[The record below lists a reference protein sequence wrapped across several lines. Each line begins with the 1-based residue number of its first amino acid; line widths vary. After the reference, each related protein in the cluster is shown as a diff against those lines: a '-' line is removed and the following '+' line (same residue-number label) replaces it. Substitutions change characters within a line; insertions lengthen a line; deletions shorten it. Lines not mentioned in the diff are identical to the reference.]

1 MKPILD
7 IPIRYLSALIITA
20 AKKDVRYYLN
30 GIHVTNTYAESTDGH
45 RVLRLDL
52 DDGYKVEPELDII
65 IPRESVELFLKSQ
78 TAKQKANNDVVLY
91 KDTLFGGRYVLS
103 SGDFGIP
110 FTVLSNRFPT
120 VDRVLAKHQ
129 EVDFHGTFQWNYM
142 ADFEKAA
149 KALGHKLPI
158 IQLIPNGNST
168 ALVNILGVD
177 YATAAIMPMRLPKD
191 ARVYPVRAA

>member
-7 IPIRYLSALIITA
+7 IPIRYLSALIVTA

-30 GIHVTNTYAESTDGH
+30 SIHVTNNYAESTDGH

-52 DDGYKVEPELDII
+52 DDDYKEVELDII

-78 TAKQKANNDVVLY
+78 TARQKANNIVVLY
-91 KDTLFGGRYVLS
+91 KDVSNDGRYMLS
-103 SGDFGIP
+103 SGEFEIP
-110 FTVLSNRFPT
+110 FTAIDNRFPQ
-120 VDRVLAKHQ
+120 VDRVLAKHT
-129 EVDFHGTFQWNYM
+129 EVHFHGAFKWHYM

-158 IQLIPNGNST
+158 VELIPNGTST

-177 YATAAIMPMRLPKD
+177 YASAGIMPMRLPKD